1 MQSHGIPTICLGPTG
16 NKQGTYSFL
25 NLSTILV
32 IKRRRF
38 VELPAP
44 DSVIQRVNS
53 LSDNSSVS
61 STLVFAD
68 RHKKPF
74 AWPDN
79 TPTPTALDPTPMVVY
94 PQLPAEMPGVLLERH
109 VPVPDDISP
118 FDEPNDPDWFD
129 LADEAAHNA
138 DLDNTEQLPPPPEV
152 IELDDDDDMVYLPPH
167 TATSPFVKQEPI
179 SSTATPVPTIQHPTK
194 STRSSVR
201 DRCPPRHLNDF
212 HLFTTV
218 ADKHRQ
224 PPEHPY
230 HTAGGTDVDL
240 VIQDEKRM
248 AHLCHFVIC
257 GGHGVIV
264 RPYAYPQPFNVFK
277 HLIYV

>member
-94 PQLPAEMPGVLLERH
+94 PQLPAEMLGVLLERH
-109 VPVPDDISP
+109 VLVPDDISP
-118 FDEPNDPDWFD
+118 FDEPNDPDWFN
-129 LADEAAHNA
+129 LADKAAHNA
-138 DLDNTEQLPPPPEV
+138 DLDNT
-152 IELDDDDDMVYLPPH
+152 
-167 TATSPFVKQEPI
+167 
-179 SSTATPVPTIQHPTK
+179 
-194 STRSSVR
+194 
-201 DRCPPRHLNDF
+201 
-212 HLFTTV
+212 
-218 ADKHRQ
+218 
-224 PPEHPY
+224 
-230 HTAGGTDVDL
+230 G
-240 VIQDEKRM
+240 
-248 AHLCHFVIC
+248 
-257 GGHGVIV
+257 
-264 RPYAYPQPFNVFK
+264 
-277 HLIYV
+277 